1 MYFITTIE
9 IKKGD
14 VKDTRCVGYFKTFEE
29 AEQAV
34 IKNACDI
41 WETCYDYAVIENI
54 KEGLYQYDFHPTWYK
69 YYKPTSGYIKCEQP
83 DFVNPKGGVGMIG
96 YAIGQE
102 ENMNRKGC
110 VFQGFVPKEAI
121 T

>member
-9 IKKGD
+9 TKKGD

-54 KEGLYQYDFHPTWYK
+54 KEGLYQYDFNPTWYK
-69 YYKPTSGYIKCEQP
+69 YHKLTSGYVKCEQP

-96 YAIGQE
+96 YAIG
-102 ENMNRKGC
+102 
-110 VFQGFVPKEAI
+110 
-121 T
+121 

>member
-9 IKKGD
+9 TKKGD

-69 YYKPTSGYIKCEQP
+69 YHKLTSGYVKCEQP
-83 DFVNPKGGVGMIG
+83 DFVNLKGGVGMIG

-102 ENMNRKGC
+102 ENMNRNGC
-110 VFQGFVPKEAI
+110 VFQGLVPKEAI
-121 T
+121 E